1 SSAAPSSVPV
11 SPPAAASAPASSSG
25 PVPAGAASAPGPA
38 VGAGGAAAG
47 AAAGSDTTSNAP
59 LATTARHVPAT
70 TARAAAWATTRT
82 GDRMVPMMTPP
93 APGANHPNRTFRR
106 TALADHAVVSRL
118 AAWSGSHD
126 MLGAE
131 LAGVVLLLRS
141 TTRRGHH
148 PVPPHSRTQGETHAC
163 SSCHLRR
170 RR

>member
-25 PVPAGAASAPGPA
+25 PVPAGAASSPGA
-38 VGAGGAAAG
+38 ALGAGGAAAG

-70 TARAAAWATTRT
+70 TARTAAWATTRT

-93 APGANHPNRTFRR
+93 APGTNHPNRTFRH

-118 AAWSGSHD
+118 AAWSGYHHIHGPGRAT
-126 MLGAE
+126 L
-131 LAGVVLLLRS
+131 LLLLRS
-141 TTRRGHH
+141 TDGRGRQ
-148 PVPPHSRTQGETHAC
+148 PGASA
-163 SSCHLRR
+163 L
-170 RR
+170 